1 MYIVVVLPFVDMR
14 ALQTGGPKRLTLP
27 TWPDAARA
35 VQPEVEVFQKYL
47 GKTVEQAPKNH
58 LPEWVREHSACVIR
72 KSVRLKPNIED
83 INIYNITKDLY
94 FDGYARGYFSF
105 SFKFH
110 ECDELEF
117 VRLEDFVR
125 KILNIKVYCRHF
137 ERLGEPDGV
146 ALSRAGS
153 ALVKVFSRGSY
164 QFGGGSLSDAE
175 WNPLVR
181 VDFPLVFC
189 RSTKFSRSADAS
201 AYSKHRYNSV
211 RLYQRELPI
220 GQANKARLMAF
231 SLPSAKTDFDM
242 RRVMNVTRHFYL
254 EALFSNFSWILM
266 AGENVDFK
274 LLSDTTKNEFT
285 KELNESLKHIA
296 QDQGWVKDLFY
307 RLDAQEKRN
316 FMQFYGAE
324 RIKRLKD
331 SIEEIRNRLKLPASS
346 DSNGRTGDTRIM
358 GISAGLILEA
368 LIELEKFILSHNF
381 DIDLTSLYEYIF
393 AARGAIV
400 EENVKIA
407 LDFIIMIVDFCIK
420 HNIDVPSILALISSW
435 F

>member
-14 ALQTGGPKRLTLP
+14 ALQTGGPKPLTLP

-35 VQPEVEVFQKYL
+35 EQPDVEIFQKYL

-58 LPEWVREHSACVIR
+58 LPEWVREYSACTIR
-72 KSVRLKPNIED
+72 KSVRLQPKIED
-83 INIYNITKDLY
+83 INIYNITKDFY

-110 ECDELEF
+110 ECDELDF
-117 VRLEDFVR
+117 VKLEDFVR
-125 KILNIKVYCRHF
+125 KILNIEVYCRHF

-175 WNPLVR
+175 WNPLIR

-189 RSTKFSRSADAS
+189 RSTKFSRSADTS
-201 AYSKHRYNSV
+201 SYSKHRYNSV

-231 SLPSAKTDFDM
+231 ALPSAKTDFDM

-274 LLSDTTKNEFT
+274 VLSDMTKNEFT
-285 KELNESLKHIA
+285 KELNESLKHIS
-296 QDQGWVKDLFY
+296 QD
-307 RLDAQEKRN
+307 
-316 FMQFYGAE
+316 
-324 RIKRLKD
+324 
-331 SIEEIRNRLKLPASS
+331 
-346 DSNGRTGDTRIM
+346 
-358 GISAGLILEA
+358 
-368 LIELEKFILSHNF
+368 
-381 DIDLTSLYEYIF
+381 
-393 AARGAIV
+393 
-400 EENVKIA
+400 
-407 LDFIIMIVDFCIK
+407 
-420 HNIDVPSILALISSW
+420 
-435 F
+435 